1 MRNINEFN
9 KQLDALLSSESESE
23 RFQLKVEFS
32 KLYENEFM
40 ENDKLSKNLEN
51 TTKECETW
59 RDTAQRY
66 WSEAISNPS
75 NSNVSEDKPTMD
87 AEGDVIETGSVLE
100 YGECADLNSLGGEF

>member
-40 ENDKLSKNLEN
+40 EK
-51 TTKECETW
+51 
-59 RDTAQRY
+59 
-66 WSEAISNPS
+66 
-75 NSNVSEDKPTMD
+75 
-87 AEGDVIETGSVLE
+87 
-100 YGECADLNSLGGEF
+100 